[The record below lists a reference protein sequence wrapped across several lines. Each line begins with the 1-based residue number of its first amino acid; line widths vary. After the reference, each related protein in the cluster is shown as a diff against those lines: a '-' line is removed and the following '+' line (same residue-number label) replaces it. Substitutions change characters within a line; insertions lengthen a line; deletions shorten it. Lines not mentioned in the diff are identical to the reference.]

1 MIRASSRPGVRM
13 LVPPAGLCCGHPFGV
28 NGQMEQQKGI
38 ELRNSIIFSQIW
50 EMFSYLAFDAVVLT
64 CGTCGDSFK
73 AMEAGKIFGAHVMDA
88 GTFALESGSKSD
100 PLGEVLYHQPCH
112 DSLNGRAAQAI
123 TRAGGTTAVV
133 PHCCGEGTLAMSRPD
148 ISGKMF
154 DRKEDALRAA
164 LTRHPG
170 RNTILTN
177 CTSCLQGLG
186 RQEALGV
193 TVSHLAVSL
202 AKAAGGPN
210 WPRKFERLT
219 RTSEVVTF

>member
-1 MIRASSRPGVRM
+1 M
-13 LVPPAGLCCGHPFGV
+13 LVPPAGLCCGYPFGV

-88 GTFALESGSKSD
+88 G
-100 PLGEVLYHQPCH
+100 
-112 DSLNGRAAQAI
+112 
-123 TRAGGTTAVV
+123 
-133 PHCCGEGTLAMSRPD
+133 
-148 ISGKMF
+148 
-154 DRKEDALRAA
+154 
-164 LTRHPG
+164 
-170 RNTILTN
+170 
-177 CTSCLQGLG
+177 
-186 RQEALGV
+186 
-193 TVSHLAVSL
+193 
-202 AKAAGGPN
+202 GPN